1 MKKGIHIV
9 NLKKSKTKVYVT
21 VLLFILYSIWVHI
34 ESPKYKMIC
43 LKSPKSSEFAKNN
56 YKNSGQK
63 SLCCNNLLI
72 ELLKIGK
79 LKNWKHLRRDS
90 NPQHL
95 SLRLRNTCAIGCAKE
110 TTENVFKTCTM
121 PLTCSMSRD
130 GEYTMSWYIHI
141 SVSRDGEYTLSW
153 YIHISVSRDGE
164 YTLSWYIQLSNC
176 DTWRWVHSV
185 VIHTAV

>member
-1 MKKGIHIV
+1 
-9 NLKKSKTKVYVT
+9 
-21 VLLFILYSIWVHI
+21 
-34 ESPKYKMIC
+34 MIC

-153 YIHISVSRDGE
+153 YI
-164 YTLSWYIQLSNC
+164 QLSNC
-176 DTWRWVHSV
+176 DTSTLNKHGPHKYSGVFIKQNTLCKPFSQQHNVFNIIVRSY
-185 VIHTAV
+185 ILRFISSFEFFNSISFLLQTA